1 MNSIKRLLNPI
12 AFLSVF
18 ALVIISCDKDD
29 SPTTPQEQNQDHN
42 AAAFAENFGND
53 ILRTFLGTVVD
64 TNDNPIDNAMISIG
78 NKTAITDSNGV
89 FIIEDAPVNQ
99 RFGYVKAEKA
109 GFIHASRAVVPSN
122 GTNKV
127 RIMMLAETIAGSTS
141 SGTQETIALANGA
154 SVALEGA
161 YIKADGSSYSGNV
174 NVIMHHLDPA
184 DDNMR
189 DQMPGMLY
197 AANAQNEERMLQTFG
212 MLAVELRGSAGEDLN
227 IAEGSTAE
235 IRMPLDASLMSNAPA
250 TIPLWYFDEV
260 NGYWIEDG
268 QATLVGSEY
277 VGTVSHFSFWTCSV
291 YQIEHSIL
299 TIYIEDENQNPLENI
314 KVSLES
320 GNLGLSSSYTNE
332 NGMVS
337 GFIPSNQSIDM
348 NIFSSFNCEGNSIYY
363 ESIGPFSTNT
373 TLNITAPNNPN
384 SVTEELAGS
393 FNTCN
398 GNSIENGYVFITHS
412 GKIFTSTI
420 QNGNFNT
427 SILRCTNNDVFKI
440 EAIDYN
446 SFNTTGEI
454 YYAFTSPSTYLGNLS
469 SCNDIDEFVSFKLG
483 DDIAFIPHGDSFW
496 IDYSSSWDELSF
508 NSGGLN
514 DDGFAFSLKIRN
526 ASGEDYHPS
535 NETLGG
541 FVVEGINDT
550 YSNGNFYISS
560 VPFELESYVS
570 TYGNLGEYVDVTFSG
585 NYTSPEGTI
594 YPIHGIIHGKR
605 DQ

>member
-1 MNSIKRLLNPI
+1 MNSIKRLLKPI
-12 AFLSVF
+12 ALLSVF

-227 IAEGSTAE
+227 IAEGSSAE

-268 QATLVGSEY
+268 QATLVGTEY
-277 VGTVSHFSFWTCSV
+277 VGTVSHFSFWNCDIPAEYVDFCVTVLNSDGNPV
-291 YQIEHSIL
+291 ANTQVNL
-299 TIYIEDENQNPLENI
+299 TSTNY
-314 KVSLES
+314 
-320 GNLGLSSSYTNE
+320 GTGYGYTNE
-332 NGMVS
+332 NGVDC
-337 GFIPSNQSIDM
+337 GKIPSGETLELNVYNYDVCSQSP
-348 NIFSSFNCEGNSIYY
+348 IYT
-363 ESIGPFSTNT
+363 ETVGPFNADS
-373 TLNITAPNNPN
+373 NISVTIPDNPN
-384 SVTEELAGS
+384 IISETVTGL
-393 FNTCN
+393 FNDCD
-398 GNSIENGYVFITHS
+398 GNPVTNGYVDLKYGEQHFSDLVTDGEFEINLIRCNADDTFRIKAFDYINIQETDSLYYTFTTPLTNLGSIQSCNTVEEFITYQVDDQPVVTYS
-412 GKIFTSTI
+412 FNVYGGLD
-420 QNGNFNT
+420 GNYLTVN
-427 SILRCTNNDVFKI
+427 
-440 EAIDYN
+440 YN
-446 SFNTTGEI
+446 SNNQENWFNLYI
-454 YYAFTSPSTYLGNLS
+454 
-469 SCNDIDEFVSFKLG
+469 
-483 DDIAFIPHGDSFW
+483 DSFNGPNT
-496 IDYSSSWDELSF
+496 YT
-508 NSGGLN
+508 NSYL
-514 DDGFAFSLKIRN
+514 
-526 ASGEDYHPS
+526 
-535 NETLGG
+535 
-541 FVVEGINDT
+541 
-550 YSNGNFYISS
+550 NFYDDNFSM
-560 VPFELESYVS
+560 VLENYFVG
-570 TYGNLGEYVDVTFSG
+570 TTNVTTFGDVGDYIDINFSG
-585 NYTSPEGTI
+585 LILDENSADET
-594 YPIHGIIHGKR
+594 PISGSIHVLR
-605 DQ
+605 DY